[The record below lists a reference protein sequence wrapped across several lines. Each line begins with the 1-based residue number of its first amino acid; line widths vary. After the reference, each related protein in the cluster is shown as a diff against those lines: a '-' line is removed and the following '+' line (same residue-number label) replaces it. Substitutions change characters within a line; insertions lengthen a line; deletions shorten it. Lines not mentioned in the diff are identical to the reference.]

1 MSAGRNRKETAAI
14 VSELRTDI
22 GAGLTGAEAAGRL
35 RAGGPNEL
43 PEGAPLRPGR
53 LFLSQFASTTF
64 IVLLGAAAVSAL
76 LRDIWDA
83 IAIAAIVL
91 LNASLGFLQE
101 LRAEK
106 AMASLARL
114 SAPEAKV
121 RRDAEV
127 REIPAREL
135 VPGDIVLLE
144 TGDRV
149 PADALLLE
157 GHSLRADE
165 SALTGESCPVEKTAD
180 PPPGP
185 GKPAEERWN
194 RLYLG
199 TTVVHGRGTA
209 VVTGTGRDT
218 ELGRIAGTLAA
229 VHRGPTPLQQR
240 MGALGRALAL
250 AVLGIVALLSAL
262 GLSRGGDPVT
272 ILLTAVS
279 LAVAAVPEGLP
290 AVVTVTLA
298 LGSRRMLSRNA
309 LIRRLP
315 AVETLGSVTVICSD
329 KTGTLTRNRMDVTEI
344 LCAGRRIAFPPGNP
358 PPELPLP
365 HRFLA
370 AACALCNDAVP
381 DSGVGRVPPG
391 DPTEAALLS
400 AAAAAGL
407 RKGELERRFPRIA
420 EVPFTAER
428 KRMTTVHTACAQGG
442 SREEDPDR
450 FSAVPAAVSPFLS
463 GAPAFAVTK
472 GAADAILPLCA
483 SEWGSR
489 GETPLSAGARDRILA
504 ENAAMAG
511 RELRVLGVA
520 FRTLDAVPAGE
531 DGERFEENLVFLG
544 LTGMIDPPRPE
555 AAEAVRTCRAA
566 GIRPVMITGDHPGTA
581 LAVARPLG
589 IGTGDMT
596 VTGSE
601 LSRMSPG
608 EIAQAARGTD
618 VFARVSPA
626 HKLALVSALQ
636 ADGHV
641 VAMTGDGVND
651 APALRKADIGVA
663 MGRHGTDVAREAA
676 DMVLADDNFATI
688 VDAVREGR
696 VIFDNIRKFLLY
708 IFASN
713 VGEILVMAC
722 GPLLGMPLPLFPLQ
736 VLWINLLTD
745 GPPALALGVEPA
757 EPGVMLCP
765 PRPPGEGVLTRA
777 GWGYVLGTGLL
788 LGSVCLAVAFPLY
801 RAGAPAWRTALF
813 TTLTFAQMAHVLAI
827 HAGRDAPARGG
838 SPANRP
844 LLACVTLT
852 VLLQLAAVY
861 TPPMQEIFRTVPMN
875 PRTLALC
882 AGASAMLFLFLQGG
896 KLLAALARG
905 RTRV

>member
-1 MSAGRNRKETAAI
+1 MSADRNRKGTADV

-22 GAGLTGAEAAGRL
+22 GAGLTGAEAADRL

-43 PEGAPLRPGR
+43 PEGPPLRPGR
-53 LFLSQFASTTF
+53 LFLSQFASTMVL
-64 IVLLGAAAVSAL
+64 VLLGAAAVSAL
-76 LRDIWDA
+76 LRDIGDT

-91 LNASLGFLQE
+91 LNALLGFLQE
-101 LRAEK
+101 FRAEK
-106 AMASLARL
+106 AMAALGRL
-114 SAPEAKV
+114 SAPVAKV
-121 RRDAEV
+121 RRDAQV
-127 REIPAREL
+127 RETPAREL

-149 PADALLLE
+149 PADSLLLE

-185 GKPAEERWN
+185 GLSAEDRRN

-229 VHRGPTPLQQR
+229 VRREPTPLQQR
-240 MGALGRALAL
+240 MAGLGKTLAL
-250 AVLGIVALLSAL
+250 AVLGIVALLAAL
-262 GLSRGGDPVT
+262 GWSRGEDPVT

-315 AVETLGSVTVICSD
+315 AVETLGSVTVICAD

-344 LCAGRRIAFPPGNP
+344 LCAGRRIALPPGNRPREVP
-358 PPELPLP
+358 PT

-381 DSGVGRVPPG
+381 DPGAGRASPG
-391 DPTEAALLS
+391 DPTEAALLA

-407 RKGELERRFPRIA
+407 RKGDLERRFPRIA

-428 KRMTTVHTACAQGG
+428 KRMTTIHVARAPEGN
-442 SREEDPDR
+442 REEDPDR
-450 FSAVPAAVSPFLS
+450 SSAVSAAVSPFLS

-472 GAADAILPLCA
+472 GAADAVLPLCA
-483 SEWGSR
+483 SEWGAR
-489 GETPLSAGARDRILA
+489 GGTPLSAEARERILA
-504 ENAAMAG
+504 ENAAMAERG
-511 RELRVLGVA
+511 LRVLGVA

-531 DGERFEENLVFLG
+531 AALRFEENLVFLG

-555 AAEAVRTCRAA
+555 AEEAVRTCRAA

-581 LAVARPLG
+581 LAVARTLG
-589 IGTGDMT
+589 IGAGNAA
-596 VTGSE
+596 VTGAE

-608 EIAQAARGTD
+608 EIAQVARRTD

-626 HKLALVSALQ
+626 HKLALVAALQ

-676 DMVLADDNFATI
+676 DMVLTDDNFATI

-708 IFASN
+708 ILASN
-713 VGEILVMAC
+713 AGEILVMAC
-722 GPLLGMPLPLFPLQ
+722 GPLLGMPLPLLPLQ
-736 VLWINLLTD
+736 ILWINLLTD
-745 GPPALALGVEPA
+745 GPPAMALGVEPA
-757 EPGVMLCP
+757 EPGVMRRP

-777 GWGYVLGTGLL
+777 GGGYVLGTGVL

-801 RAGAPAWRTALF
+801 RAGDPAWRTALF

-827 HAGRDAPARGG
+827 HAGRDAPTRRGF
-838 SPANRP
+838 PTNRP
-844 LLACVTLT
+844 LLAGVALT

-861 TPPMQEIFRTVPMN
+861 LPPTQEIFRTVPMP

-882 AGASAMLFLFLQGG
+882 AGASAVLFLSLQGG